1 MRKLISLFCFL
12 LLSNVIFA
20 QNIISLNVDILYDS
34 VSSLDGRYFA
44 VKSNGK
50 WGVVKDNKLIL
61 PCEYDYIDALGDDV
75 ISFVNGDRVGFA
87 DVNGKILFPETYPAV
102 VESDSE
108 EKTQFNL
115 YDKGSCIVSDN
126 GRLKLIDKNNKSLLG
141 DSLTIVSR
149 VGDAVVIKQ
158 NGLYGMVNSKG
169 VLTVPP
175 KYLSLETL
183 VPGKLYSYQVHG
195 DYGMPGF
202 GLLDGNGELRT
213 SPIYDDF
220 RTFKTAESI
229 FVKAY
234 DSMGKQ
240 ALFSSDGEIV
250 MQSLYQIAE
259 PSKFKGLYNIGEN
272 LKKGVIGADYV
283 VRVFPKYDDVRI
295 VEKQDTFYIASLG
308 LESFVLKGKNK
319 TIFKTD
325 GLILDIIP
333 LNQDSIAFVVEQD
346 LSYGLCTQDGKWLIE
361 PIYDEVIGFVGGNL
375 CVRKAN
381 KWGAVDLNGNVV
393 VDFKYEKA
401 KVSSNG
407 KIVAF
412 YDYKK
417 GSKLLNEES
426 QIIDFPSSDNL
437 LVYGD
442 YVEYKVGK
450 KKERLYSDGR
460 KIPAMFLAIGTE
472 SGGVLCA
479 KTNKGWSYFDS
490 KTFSALTEKT
500 FDAAACFV
508 NGIAFAAKDGKILVL
523 GSDYSVKQSLEMPN
537 GVNLSLA
544 VSALTIF
551 RSAGKKSC
559 SVVNNKTNKTGVISI
574 E

>member
-1 MRKLISLFCFL
+1 MRKLISLFCLL
-12 LLSNVIFA
+12 LLSSVIFA
-20 QNIISLNVDILYDS
+20 QNIISLNVDVLYDS
-34 VSSLDGRYFA
+34 VSSLDGKYFA

-87 DVNGKILFPETYPAV
+87 DVNGKILFPETYPAIV
-102 VESDSE
+102 VSDSE

-126 GRLKLIDKNNKSLLG
+126 GHLKLIDKNNKSLLG
-141 DSLTIVSR
+141 DSITIVSR

-175 KYLSLETL
+175 TYLSLETL
-183 VPGKLYSYQVHG
+183 VPGKLYVYQVHG
-195 DYGMPGF
+195 EYGMPGF
-202 GLLDGNGELRT
+202 GLLDGNGELKT
-213 SPIYDDF
+213 GPIYDDF

-229 FVKAY
+229 LIKAY

-240 ALFSSDGEIV
+240 ALYSSDGEIV
-250 MQSLYQIAE
+250 MQPLYQIAE
-259 PSKFKGLYNIGEN
+259 PSKCKGLYNIGEN
-272 LKKGVIGADYV
+272 LKKGIIGADYV
-283 VRVFPKYDDVRI
+283 VRVFPEYDDVRI
-295 VEKQDTFYIASLG
+295 VEKKDTFFIATSG
-308 LESFVLKGKNK
+308 LESVVLKGRNK
-319 TIFKTD
+319 TFFKTE
-325 GLILDIIP
+325 GFVLDIIH
-333 LNQDSIAFVVEQD
+333 LNEDSIAFVVEQD
-346 LSYGLCTQDGKWLIE
+346 LAYGLCTQEGKWLIE
-361 PIYDEVIGFVGGNL
+361 PNYDEVIGFVGGKL
-375 CVRKAN
+375 CVRKGS
-381 KWGAVDLNGNVV
+381 KWGAVDLAGNVV
-393 VDFKYEKA
+393 IDFKYEKA
-401 KVSSNG
+401 KVASNG
-407 KIVAF
+407 KLIAF
-412 YDYKK
+412 FDYKK
-417 GSKLLNEES
+417 GSKLLNEYA

-460 KIPAMFLAIGTE
+460 KIPAMFLAIGAE

-490 KTFSALTEKT
+490 KTFASLTDKT

-508 NGIAFAAKDGKILVL
+508 NGIAFVAKDGKILVL
-523 GSDYSVKQSLEMPN
+523 DSDYSVKQSLEMPE

-559 SVVNNKTNKTGVISI
+559 SVVNYKTNKTGVISI
-574 E
+574 N

>member
-141 DSLTIVSR
+141 DSVTIVSR

-175 KYLSLETL
+175 TYLSLETL

-283 VRVFPKYDDVRI
+283 VRVLPKYDDVRI

-450 KKERLYSDGR
+450 KKGRLYSDGR
-460 KIPAMFLAIGTE
+460 KIPAMFLSIGTE
-472 SGGVLCA
+472 SG
-479 KTNKGWSYFDS
+479 
-490 KTFSALTEKT
+490 
-500 FDAAACFV
+500 
-508 NGIAFAAKDGKILVL
+508 
-523 GSDYSVKQSLEMPN
+523 
-537 GVNLSLA
+537 
-544 VSALTIF
+544 
-551 RSAGKKSC
+551 
-559 SVVNNKTNKTGVISI
+559 
-574 E
+574 

>member
-183 VPGKLYSYQVHG
+183 VPGKLYSYQVHN

-240 ALFSSDGEIV
+240 ALFSTEGEIV

-361 PIYDEVIGFVGGNL
+361 PIYDEVIGFVGENL

-508 NGIAFAAKDGKILVL
+508 NGIAFVAKDGKILVL